1 MKLYYTGECRTNI
14 VISIDVRHIF
24 FMWSVFAIK
33 HLMYRFVKPLSTISV
48 GCLPIWVMA
57 IECPQVMIMAYLLN
71 KEWEIGLLIE
81 QEMYNLLLENYAE
94 YFLLSWMFTDMGIR
108 WCVHR
113 RLLHIVTM
121 DIQAFV
127 PLWHQFVSWHVPVHP
142 NSTCVRRT
150 RVKCGNC
157 WITFSD
163 IGEHWREMCVV
174 CFLLGNST
182 ASESY
187 MSTFRNTLSVP
198 SS

>member
-1 MKLYYTGECRTNI
+1 MFSTFLWMKLYYTGECRTNI

-33 HLMYRFVKPLSTISV
+33 HLMYRFVKPLLTISV

-94 YFLLSWMFTDMGIR
+94 YFLLSWIFTDMGIR

-113 RLLHIVTM
+113 RLLHVVTM

-127 PLWHQFVSWHVPVHP
+127 PLWHRSLYPGMFLFILIVPVSEEQGW
-142 NSTCVRRT
+142 NVGTV
-150 RVKCGNC
+150 G
-157 WITFSD
+157 
-163 IGEHWREMCVV
+163 
-174 CFLLGNST
+174 LL
-182 ASESY
+182 
-187 MSTFRNTLSVP
+187 FQI
-198 SS
+198 